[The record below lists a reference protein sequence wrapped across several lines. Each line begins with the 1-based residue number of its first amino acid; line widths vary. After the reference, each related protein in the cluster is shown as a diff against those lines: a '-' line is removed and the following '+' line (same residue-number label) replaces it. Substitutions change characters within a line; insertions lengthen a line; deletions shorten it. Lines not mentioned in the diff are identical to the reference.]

1 MFTKR
6 QAGLTLIE
14 LVIFMVIMG
23 VAAAGILGVL
33 NMGASASADP
43 VRRKQ
48 ALMIAEALMEEVLLA
63 RFSCAQPD
71 LNVDIVAGPGTCANQ
86 LTIGIPVGLSRPYG
100 NVANYGSLDGVAN
113 RTFAVGGVDVDISGV
128 PLGRDAGLNTVGNA
142 TLGGIT
148 STVTLRYMPA
158 VADGLGPA
166 GASLIRS
173 SATQVRALRITIR
186 TTYGSVNEF
195 VELDAYRTRY
205 APTVTP

>member
-6 QAGLTLIE
+6 QTGLTLIE

-23 VAAAGILGVL
+23 VAAAGVLGVL
-33 NMGASASADP
+33 NMGGGASADP

-63 RFSCAQPD
+63 RFSCGQPNP
-71 LNVDIVAGPGTCANQ
+71 NVDIVAGPGTCANQ
-86 LTIGIPVGLSRPYG
+86 VTIGIPAGSRPYG

-113 RTFAVGGVDVDISGV
+113 RTFAVGGVDVDINGV
-128 PLGRDAGLNTVGNA
+128 PLGRDAGLNTIGNA
-142 TLGGIT
+142 SLGGIT
-148 STVTLRYMPA
+148 STVTLRYLPTA
-158 VADGLGPA
+158 AEGLGPA
-166 GASLIRS
+166 ANQIRS
-173 SATQVRALRITIR
+173 SALEVRALRITIR
-186 TTYGSVNEF
+186 TTYGTGNNDF